1 MRTKHTFFVILFIG
15 FLYFLWQQQV
25 YFFLTEMLCFVLYI
39 QIYKFGPILEQ

>member
-25 YFFLTEMLCFVLYI
+25 YFFLTDRDAVFCVVYSNL
-39 QIYKFGPILEQ
+39 